1 MAGALS
7 TTGQSIGFPDPN
19 APVKP
24 PSIFDVYGGSL
35 ATTGQNYDSLMG
47 NYNDLFA
54 SSKVS
59 PITPIS
65 STPTQANIN
74 FAPTTAAQVNP
85 TTTQYAQ
92 SGDTTNALGALSGLA
107 STGGYSDAN
116 IADLRARGVSP
127 IRAVYGNAQTNLDRQ
142 KTLQGG
148 YSPGYTAATA
158 KMARELSDS
167 IASQITNVNA
177 GIAQNVA
184 SNKIA
189 AAPAY
194 ASAAGAE
201 AARATGVNEAN
212 TAAKNTAASENAS
225 AQNNASQF
233 NAQGNLN
240 AQEANTKITQQNA
253 ANKLAVDRAN
263 QGITAKNNQQLLDII
278 KSMQSLYGT
287 TPALANTFG
296 NQALT
301 ANAQNTGIALDNN
314 RPPVANP
321 LLSAL
326 PGIGRSMSVQ

>member
-47 NYNDLFA
+47 NYNDLLA
-54 SSKVS
+54 SSKAS
-59 PITPIS
+59 PIAPIS
-65 STPTQANIN
+65 STPTQPNIN
-74 FAPTTAAQVNP
+74 FAPTTAAQVSP
-85 TTTQYAQ
+85 STTQYSQ
-92 SGDTTNALGALSGLA
+92 SGDTSTALGDLSGLA

-127 IRAVYGNAQTNLDRQ
+127 IRSVYANAQTNLDRQ
-142 KTLQGG
+142 RTLQGG

-167 IASQITNVNA
+167 IAGQVTNVNA
-177 GIAQNVA
+177 GLAQNIA
-184 SNKIA
+184 SNKLS

-201 AARATGVNEAN
+201 ASRKAGIDTAN
-212 TAAKNTAASENAS
+212 TSAINTAASENA
-225 AQNNASQF
+225 AARDNASQF

-253 ANKLAVDRAN
+253 ANKLAVDQSN
-263 QGITAKNNQQLLDII
+263 QGIAAKNNQQLLDII

-296 NQALT
+296 NQALA
-301 ANAQNTGIALDNN
+301 ANGQNIGVALDNN

-321 LLSAL
+321 LLSTL
-326 PGIGRSMSVQ
+326 PGVGRSMSVQ